1 MMPTKGKQIWFP
13 AKRYG
18 WGWGLPCAWQGWV
31 VLVVWLGLLFR
42 AAWLTIPGHIK
53 LWIASVVVLAAAL
66 IVIGFIKGE
75 KPRWRWGDGGKGRG
89 RKSRLVAHRA
99 NGYNGVVK
107 LDRQA
112 ITKSMLREHV
122 DDNYVPGT
130 IEERVLMVWPITR
143 EVASLS
149 PQHDVE
155 RRLQRHVVRVGRR
168 ER

>member
-1 MMPTKGKQIWFP
+1 MGGIQE
-13 AKRYG
+13 
-18 WGWGLPCAWQGWV
+18 
-31 VLVVWLGLLFR
+31 
-42 AAWLTIPGHIK
+42 
-53 LWIASVVVLAAAL
+53 LA
-66 IVIGFIKGE
+66 
-75 KPRWRWGDGGKGRG
+75 P
-89 RKSRLVAHRA
+89 KSRLVVGWAA
-99 NGYNGVVK
+99 GYNGVVK

-112 ITKSMLREHV
+112 ITKSTLREHT

-130 IEERVLMVWPITR
+130 MEERVLMVWPITR